1 MTVHLQQSFV
11 ILDTL
16 PVLLSSLLSYD
27 FRATVSVR
35 PSKSFLL
42 FYTKNQLFLFYTLIF
57 TKHPYQSIY
66 SIHLFNKIF
75 ILLQFCIIS
84 LLTTSLSH
92 IPNTTQKNTKIIN
105 ARVTV
110 TVHICMVIVT
120 IVHLCIIL
128 HLLMWIFFGSKCAYL
143 NTFSILHYFTF
154 TDASAL
160 IGLRCNRLYTN
171 IDPWLCSAASVIY
184 SLLQTTKQTQ
194 KKKKKPSHK

>member
-92 IPNTTQKNTKIIN
+92 IPNTTKKNTKIIN
-105 ARVTV
+105 ARVIV
-110 TVHICMVIVT
+110 TVHICTIIVT

-128 HLLMWIFFGSKCAYL
+128 HLLM
-143 NTFSILHYFTF
+143 
-154 TDASAL
+154 
-160 IGLRCNRLYTN
+160 
-171 IDPWLCSAASVIY
+171 
-184 SLLQTTKQTQ
+184 
-194 KKKKKPSHK
+194 